1 MPPTKVRAR
10 TLCGVRFGT
19 SGAMTR
25 GSGLDPGQRA
35 CNDVPVLWR
44 AEPRT
49 LPDVPVIGVCEDE
62 PALRSVLARALR
74 VMGHEPLVVATA
86 AEAVRAFASNRPD
99 ALLLDIG
106 LPDADGRDLC
116 LALRA
121 AGLDAPVL
129 FLTARDGLHD
139 KIAAFEAGGDD
150 YLTKPFQIDEM
161 RVRLDA
167 LLRRSQGPT
176 LEDSGTP
183 VLDPARHAL
192 AVGEA
197 EVSLT
202 PTEFRLLGRLMSD
215 PATVVRRHALVAAA
229 WPHGAMVSDNTL
241 DSYVR
246 RLRTKLATL
255 GLEEITT
262 VRGVGYRWR

>member
-1 MPPTKVRAR
+1 
-10 TLCGVRFGT
+10 
-19 SGAMTR
+19 
-25 GSGLDPGQRA
+25 
-35 CNDVPVLWR
+35 
-44 AEPRT
+44 
-49 LPDVPVIGVCEDE
+49 VPVIGVCEDE
-62 PALRSVLARALR
+62 PALRSVLLRALR
-74 VMGHEPLVVATA
+74 AMGHEPVVVASA
-86 AEAVRAFASNRPD
+86 AEALRAFVRRRPD
-99 ALLLDIG
+99 VLVLDIG

-121 AGLDAPVL
+121 AGVDSPVL

-139 KIAAFEAGGDD
+139 KIAGFEAGGDD
-150 YLTKPFQIDEM
+150 YLTKPFELAEV
-161 RVRLDA
+161 RVRIDA
-167 LLRRSQGPT
+167 LLRRTTTVGSDPDG
-176 LEDSGTP
+176 L

-192 AVGEA
+192 VADGV
-197 EVSLT
+197 EVALT

-246 RLRTKLATL
+246 RIRKKLEPL
-255 GLEEITT
+255 GLAEITT